1 MTVVLMADGVVANTM
16 SEDNSVLSWVLGSVV
31 RIAISVVAV
40 AVRVVADTMTVE
52 NSILLLAG
60 KSV

>member
-1 MTVVLMADGVVANTM
+1 MADGVVANTM
-16 SEDNSVLSWVLGSVV
+16 SEDNSVLSWILGSVV

-40 AVRVVADTMTVE
+40 AVGVVANTVGGVEDT
-52 NSILLLAG
+52 ILLLVG